1 MAPDNQTSMNTEQRE
16 IVELQRELLAL
27 SLEKWLSK
35 LGRRCAP
42 LWHDSD
48 KLDRLLHEWLGRIPH
63 CRLLYAM
70 DPHGIQISGNVAPE
84 SIDRRLLGQDLGDR
98 PYLSQ
103 TPFVDGFALSDVYIS
118 TENRRPCIT
127 AVHSVYRNDAVI
139 GHVAADFDL
148 RDLPMLQTTVQQGK
162 GWRQIQGDPA
172 IRTQLFAQGR
182 VPSLMDGCLGDVL
195 ATMNELICERG
206 VFHGKLHFS
215 SSRATLWLMDD
226 PYRYRIHVME
236 EIVDPSICL
245 AYSRRPY
252 PTGAMVPPEAVRPVL
267 DALAALRFMDEHLYL
282 RSGSLNVMNGLVG
295 LNFSCDGSHYM
306 VFDEFLEHDVNFWL
320 GQPTLAAIG

>member
-1 MAPDNQTSMNTEQRE
+1 MGHSEMEMNNEQRE
-16 IVELQRELLAL
+16 IVELQRELLSL
-27 SLEKWLSK
+27 SLERRLSK
-35 LGRRCAP
+35 LARRCAP
-42 LWHDSD
+42 LWQASD
-48 KLDRLLHEWLGRIPH
+48 RIDRLLQEWLTRIPH

-70 DPHGIQISGNVAPE
+70 DPHGIQISGNVTTSA
-84 SIDRRLLGQDLGDR
+84 IDRHLLGQDLGDR
-98 PYLSQ
+98 PYLR
-103 TPFVDGFALSDVYIS
+103 PALFVDGFALSDVYIS
-118 TENRRPCIT
+118 SESRRPCIT
-127 AVHSVYRNDAVI
+127 GVQSVYRGDALI

-148 RDLPMLQTTVQQGK
+148 RDLPMLQATIQQGRR
-162 GWRQIQGDPA
+162 WRQIKGDPA

-182 VPSLMDGCLGDVL
+182 VASLMDSRVDDVL
-195 ATMNELICERG
+195 ATMNELVCERG

-226 PYRYRIHVME
+226 PYRYRIHVLE

-252 PTGAMVPPEAVRPVL
+252 PAGAVVPVQEVRAVL
-267 DALAALRFMDEHLYL
+267 EALAALRFMDEHLYL

-306 VFDEFLEHDVNFWL
+306 TFDEFLGRSIDFWR
-320 GQPTLAAIG
+320 GQSTVAAMG